1 MITGKWSGTTKSP
14 LEVFNFVFDFEQQ
27 GELLTGT
34 VTHKEKTTP
43 ISNGKVDGDTVYF
56 EMTVQSVMGPGLFK
70 CTLKINGDEY
80 TGTAIVPMSK
90 VSLKGKKLD

>member
-1 MITGKWSGTTKSP
+1 MTG
-14 LEVFNFVFDFEQQ
+14 
-27 GELLTGT
+27 
-34 VTHKEKTTP
+34 
-43 ISNGKVDGDTVYF
+43 
-56 EMTVQSVMGPGLFK
+56 QSVMGPGLFK